1 MCINIYKDSGRKYKR
16 QCPWFWSRQKFLKN
30 IHYIKKI
37 AISWISL
44 LKQNKQ
50 TTFFFEKSQKNERY
64 VCWDYFQY
72 ISQDLCPDNNTIAT
86 IQRDKSQKYVRD
98 QSSYF
103 VRVCMQ
109 ITDKWLLTTLFI
121 SKMEIIP
128 NLDSAT
134 PPLQWSELKRS
145 TLPNGDKFMEQLGL
159 SYVGT
164 VI

>member
-1 MCINIYKDSGRKYKR
+1 M
-16 QCPWFWSRQKFLKN
+16 
-30 IHYIKKI
+30 
-37 AISWISL
+37 

-50 TTFFFEKSQKNERY
+50 TTLLFEKSHTENERY

-72 ISQDLCPDNNTIAT
+72 ISQDLCPDNITIAT
-86 IQRDKSQKYVRD
+86 IQRDKSQNYVRD

-134 PPLQWSELKRS
+134 PPLQWSKLKRS